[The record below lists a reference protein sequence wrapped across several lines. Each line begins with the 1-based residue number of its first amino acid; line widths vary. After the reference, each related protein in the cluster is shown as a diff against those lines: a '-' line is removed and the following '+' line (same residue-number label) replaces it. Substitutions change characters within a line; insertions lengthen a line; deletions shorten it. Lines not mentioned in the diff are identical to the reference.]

1 MSPSQNTQ
9 SAKHQPPNPGIA
21 SSFAMSDEPSASRF
35 DLRGT
40 LAELVVRELSLSEF
54 RAALEK
60 FGTRYA

>member
-1 MSPSQNTQ
+1 MYPSQNTQ
-9 SAKHQPPNPGIA
+9 SASYQQPNPCTA
-21 SSFAMSDEPSASRF
+21 SKLAASDELSTSIF

-40 LAELVVRELSLSEF
+40 LAEMVVRELSFSEF

>member
-9 SAKHQPPNPGIA
+9 SAMRQQQNPGIA
-21 SSFAMSDEPSASRF
+21 GNFAMPDEHNASRF

-40 LAELVVRELSLSEF
+40 LAEMVVRELSLSEF

>member
-1 MSPSQNTQ
+1 MYPSQNTQ
-9 SAKHQPPNPGIA
+9 SAMHQQPTPSIA
-21 SSFAMSDEPSASRF
+21 SNFAASDELSASIF

-40 LAELVVRELSLSEF
+40 LAEMIVRELSFSEF

>member
-1 MSPSQNTQ
+1 MSLSQNTP
-9 SAKHQPPNPGIA
+9 SAMRQQQNPGLA
-21 SSFAMSDEPSASRF
+21 GNFAMPDEQNASRF

-40 LAELVVRELSLSEF
+40 LAEMVVRELSLSEF